1 MASWSPAAR
10 RGSRWPG
17 HRPAHDA
24 RCPAVGNRLMSGP
37 ISAWMT
43 SAARIPTPVTRV
55 EDHQL
60 TRPGLDHLGD
70 PLRRRSDVGL
80 QRFDRRQHAGHQVP
94 MMLTEPG
101 RQRLPQLR
109 QLRPQPG
116 LGQIGQQLR
125 VGHPGDQGVHHLP
138 TRHTHHVGGYR
149 GQRDPGVLEDL
160 MQPVHLAGARSD
172 QRLAIPGQ
180 VPQLPKR
187 PRGHQTGPQQPRRTT
202 PPRSTGRR
210 SHRPCGRGHA

>member
-1 MASWSPAAR
+1 VSTSASQGDPL
-10 RGSRWPG
+10 RGVAGPR
-17 HRPAHDA
+17 RPAGLALAWAPA
-24 RCPAVGNRLMSGP
+24 RPRRQVPRGGEPTHVRADLGKDDLGCPHPDPGD
-37 ISAWMT
+37 
-43 SAARIPTPVTRV
+43 RV

-70 PLRRRSDVGL
+70 PLRQRSDVGL
-80 QRFDRRQHAGHQVP
+80 QRFDMRQHAGQQVR

-138 TRHTHHVGGYR
+138 PRHTHHVGGYR
-149 GQRDPGVLEDL
+149 GQLDPGVLEDL

-187 PRGHQTGPQQPRRTT
+187 PRGTKL
-202 PPRSTGRR
+202 GRN
-210 SHRPCGRGHA
+210 SP

>member
-1 MASWSPAAR
+1 MTTILWVTATIAFSLALASHDLSVVGRQVGALGLDRGPGALGEHARPARANPCVASRSPAAR

-37 ISAWMT
+37 ISARMT

-70 PLRRRSDVGL
+70 PLRQRSDVGL
-80 QRFDRRQHAGHQVP
+80 QRFDMGQHAGQQVP

-109 QLRPQPG
+109 QLRRQPG

-125 VGHPGDQGVHHLP
+125 VGHPGRSGRASSPDPTHPSRRWLP
-138 TRHTHHVGGYR
+138 W
-149 GQRDPGVLEDL
+149 P
-160 MQPVHLAGARSD
+160 A
-172 QRLAIPGQ
+172 
-180 VPQLPKR
+180 
-187 PRGHQTGPQQPRRTT
+187 
-202 PPRSTGRR
+202 
-210 SHRPCGRGHA
+210 